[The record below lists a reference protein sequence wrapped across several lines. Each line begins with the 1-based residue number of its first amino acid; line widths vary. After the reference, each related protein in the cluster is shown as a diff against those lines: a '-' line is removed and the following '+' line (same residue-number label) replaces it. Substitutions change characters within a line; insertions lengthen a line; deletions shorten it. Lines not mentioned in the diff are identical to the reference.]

1 MYLYEMGERHRAEP
15 VSNIDNRL
23 KALRVAKGLSQGDL
37 AKSAHIT
44 RQAISSIESSQYFP
58 TTAVALRLAGV
69 IGCRVEDLF
78 SLRATGEIVVG
89 ELVGAQERPDDRQM
103 PVRVKV
109 ARVEDRYVVRP
120 VTALGELLAYT
131 VPADGLLVANEVSA
145 KTRGKAVK
153 RARVQLLRDRRI
165 IEQEIAIAG
174 CDPAIF
180 LAGEYLRRYKE
191 TATVTG
197 WTMGSSAALEALKR
211 REVHVAGLHIVDS
224 KTGESN
230 LPYLR
235 QHLRGDDYLIVTFAA
250 WEEGLI
256 VRLGNPKGIRRIED
270 LSRKEVTLINRE
282 EGAGAR
288 HLLDQHLEKEGL
300 RDRDIRGYNLIADSH
315 FQVARRIAE
324 GQADVGVGVRS
335 ASNLFGLDFIPLQ
348 QSRYDLVV
356 PKPYLTAHPS
366 IGNLLEAIVSRQ
378 FRTEIEALGG
388 YDTSETGKIRQLRP
402 E

>member
-1 MYLYEMGERHRAEP
+1 MGERHRAEP
-15 VSNIDNRL
+15 ASNIDNNL
-23 KALRVAKGLSQGDL
+23 KILRAAKGLSQGDL
-37 AKSAHIT
+37 AKSAQIT
-44 RQAISSIESSQYFP
+44 RQAVCAIEGHQYLP

-69 IGCRVEDLF
+69 LGCRVEDLF
-78 SLRATGEIVVG
+78 SLRSTGELIQG
-89 ELVGAQERPDDRQM
+89 ELVGEQQKPDGDQT

-109 ARVEDRYVVRP
+109 ARVEDRYVIRP
-120 VTALGELLAYT
+120 ITALGELLAYT
-131 VPADGLLVANEVSA
+131 VPADGLLVGGEEPVRA
-145 KTRGKAVK
+145 RGKRPK

-191 TATVTG
+191 TATVVG
-197 WTMGSSAALEALKR
+197 WTMGSSAALESLKR
-211 REVHVAGLHIVDS
+211 REVHMAGLHIVDV

-235 QHLRGDDYLIVTFAA
+235 QHLVGDNYLIVTFAA
-250 WEEGLI
+250 WEEGLT
-256 VRLGNPKGIRRIED
+256 VRRGNPKGIRNVED
-270 LSRKEVTLINRE
+270 LARKDITFINRE

-288 HLLDQHLEKEGL
+288 HLLDQQLAQAGM
-300 RDRDIRGYNLIADSH
+300 RRTDIRGYEHIANSH
-315 FQVARRIAE
+315 FHVARRIAE
-324 GQADVGVGVRS
+324 GHVDVGVGVRS
-335 ASNLFGLDFIPLQ
+335 AANIFGLDFLPLR

-356 PKPYLTAHPS
+356 PKLYLTAHPS

-388 YDTSETGKIRQLRP
+388 YDTTETGKIWQLRP

>member
-1 MYLYEMGERHRAEP
+1 
-15 VSNIDNRL
+15 
-23 KALRVAKGLSQGDL
+23 
-37 AKSAHIT
+37 
-44 RQAISSIESSQYFP
+44 
-58 TTAVALRLAGV
+58 
-69 IGCRVEDLF
+69 LF
-78 SLRATGEIVVG
+78 SLRATGEIING
-89 ELVGAQERPDDRQM
+89 DLIDDPDESDDHDL

-131 VPADGLLVANEVSA
+131 VPADGLLLKSTDHEKSRRNSSSC
-145 KTRGKAVK
+145 
-153 RARVQLLRDRRI
+153 ARVQLLRDRRV

-191 TATVTG
+191 TATVAG
-197 WTMGSSAALEALKR
+197 WTMGSSAALDALKR
-211 REVHVAGLHIVDS
+211 REVHMAGLHITDG

-230 LPYLR
+230 IPYLR
-235 QHLRGDDYLIVTFAA
+235 KNLKGDNYLIVTFAA

-256 VRLGNPKGIRRIED
+256 VRRGNPKSIRKVED
-270 LSRKEVTLINRE
+270 LGRDDVTIINRE

-288 HLLDQHLEKEGL
+288 HLLDQRLEREGL
-300 RDRDIRGYNLIADSH
+300 HQADVKGYDLIADSH
-315 FQVARRIAE
+315 FQVARRISE
-324 GQADVGVGVRS
+324 GQADVGIAVRS

-356 PKPYLTAHPS
+356 PKPYLSAHPS

-388 YDTSETGKIRQLRP
+388 YDTTETGKIRQLRQQ
-402 E
+402 

>member
-1 MYLYEMGERHRAEP
+1 MGERHRAEP
-15 VSNIDNRL
+15 ASNIDNNL
-23 KALRVAKGLSQGDL
+23 KSLRAAKGLSQGDL
-37 AKSAHIT
+37 ASSALIT
-44 RQAISSIESSQYFP
+44 RQAVCAIEGNQYLP

-69 IGCRVEDLF
+69 LGCRVEDLF
-78 SLRATGEIVVG
+78 SLRATGELISG
-89 ELVGAQERPDDRQM
+89 ELVGDLPTSSTVQT

-131 VPADGLLVANEVSA
+131 VPADGLLVGSEDGKS
-145 KTRGKAVK
+145 RGRQPK

-191 TATVTG
+191 TATVVG
-197 WTMGSSAALEALKR
+197 WTMGSRAALESLKR
-211 REVHVAGLHIVDS
+211 REVHIAGLHIVDAR
-224 KTGESN
+224 TGESN
-230 LPYLR
+230 LPFLR
-235 QHLRGDDYLIVTFAA
+235 EHLSGSNYLIVTFAA

-256 VRLGNPKGIRRIED
+256 VRRGNPKGIRQIED
-270 LSRKEVTLINRE
+270 LARKDVHFINRE

-288 HLLDQHLEKEGL
+288 HLLDQRLSQAGM
-300 RDRDIRGYNLIADSH
+300 RRADIRGYELIADSH
-315 FQVARRIAE
+315 FHVARRIAE
-324 GQADVGVGVRS
+324 ENVDVGMGVRS
-335 ASNLFGLDFIPLQ
+335 AANIFGLDFIPLQ

-378 FRTEIEALGG
+378 FRTEIESLGG
-388 YDTSETGKIRQLRP
+388 YDTRETGKVRQLRS

>member
-1 MYLYEMGERHRAEP
+1 MGERHRAEP
-15 VSNIDNRL
+15 ASNINNQL
-23 KALRVAKGLSQGDL
+23 KILRAAKGLSQGDL
-37 AKSAHIT
+37 ATSAHIT
-44 RQAISSIESSQYFP
+44 RQAVCAIEGNQYLP
-58 TTAVALRLAGV
+58 TTGVALRLAGAL
-69 IGCRVEDLF
+69 GCRVEDLF
-78 SLRATGEIVVG
+78 SLRETGEIIIG
-89 ELVGAQERPDDRQM
+89 ELVGEQDRPDDIHT

-131 VPADGLLVANEVSA
+131 VPADGLLMEGEGTVRSREKVS
-145 KTRGKAVK
+145 K
-153 RARVQLLRDRRI
+153 RARVQLLRDRRV

-197 WTMGSSAALEALKR
+197 WTMGSAAALEALKR
-211 REVHVAGLHIVDS
+211 REVHVAGLHIVDG

-235 QHLRGDDYLIVTFAA
+235 QHLRGDNYLIVTFAA

-256 VRLGNPKGIRRIED
+256 VRRGNPKGIRRVED
-270 LSRKEVTLINRE
+270 LSRKDVTLINRE
-282 EGAGAR
+282 PGAGAR
-288 HLLDQHLEKEGL
+288 HLLDQRLEKEGL
-300 RDRDIRGYNLIADSH
+300 HDRDVRGYNLIADSH
-315 FQVARRIAE
+315 FQVARRVSE

-356 PKPYLTAHPS
+356 PKPYLTTHPS
-366 IGNLLEAIVSRQ
+366 IGNFLEAIVSRQ

-388 YDTSETGKIRQLRP
+388 YDTTETGKIRQLRP
-402 E
+402 G

>member
-1 MYLYEMGERHRAEP
+1 MGERHRAEP
-15 VSNIDNRL
+15 ASNIDNNL
-23 KALRVAKGLSQGDL
+23 KLLRAAKGLSQGDL
-37 AKSAHIT
+37 ARSSQIT
-44 RQAISSIESSQYFP
+44 RQAVCAIERNQYLP

-69 IGCRVEDLF
+69 LGCRVEDLF
-78 SLRATGEIVVG
+78 SLRATGEIISG
-89 ELVGAQERPDDRQM
+89 EIVGAPHQLDADRA
-103 PVRVKV
+103 PTRVKV
-109 ARVEDRYVVRP
+109 ARIEDRYVVRP

-131 VPADGLLVANEVSA
+131 VPADGLLVPSETIVHG
-145 KTRGKAVK
+145 RGKLAK

-191 TATVTG
+191 TATVVG
-197 WTMGSSAALEALKR
+197 WTMGSRAALESLKR
-211 REVHVAGLHIVDS
+211 REVHIAGLHMVDAR
-224 KTGESN
+224 TGESN
-230 LPYLR
+230 LPFLR
-235 QHLRGDDYLIVTFAA
+235 EHLSGGNHLIVTFAA

-256 VRLGNPKGIRRIED
+256 IRRGNPKGIRNIED
-270 LSRKEVTLINRE
+270 LARKDVHFINRE

-288 HLLDQHLEKEGL
+288 HLLDQRLSQVGI
-300 RDRDIRGYNLIADSH
+300 RRTDIRGYELIANSH
-315 FQVARRIAE
+315 FHVARRIAE
-324 GQADVGVGVRS
+324 GQADVGMGVRS
-335 ASNLFGLDFIPLQ
+335 AANIFGLEFIPLQ

-378 FRTEIEALGG
+378 FRTEIESLGG
-388 YDTSETGKIRQLRP
+388 YDTKETGKVHHLQR

>member
-1 MYLYEMGERHRAEP
+1 MGERHRAEP
-15 VSNIDNRL
+15 ASNINNQL
-23 KALRVAKGLSQGDL
+23 KTLRAAKGLSQEGL
-37 AKSAHIT
+37 ATSAHIT
-44 RQAISSIESSQYFP
+44 RQAVCAIEGNQYLP
-58 TTAVALRLAGV
+58 TTGVALRLAGAL
-69 IGCRVEDLF
+69 GCRVEDLF
-78 SLRATGEIVVG
+78 SLRETGEIITG
-89 ELVGAQERPDDRQM
+89 ELIVEQDRPENIHT

-131 VPADGLLVANEVSA
+131 VPADGLLMEHEGTVRGREKVS
-145 KTRGKAVK
+145 K

-197 WTMGSSAALEALKR
+197 WTMGSAAALEALKR
-211 REVHVAGLHIVDS
+211 REVHVAGLHIVDG

-235 QHLRGDDYLIVTFAA
+235 QHLRGDNYLIVTFAA

-256 VRLGNPKGIRRIED
+256 VRRGNPKGIRRVED
-270 LSRKEVTLINRE
+270 LSRKDVTLINRE
-282 EGAGAR
+282 PGAGAR
-288 HLLDQHLEKEGL
+288 HLLDQRLEKEGL
-300 RDRDIRGYNLIADSH
+300 HDRDVRGYNLIADSH
-315 FQVARRIAE
+315 FQVARRVSE

-356 PKPYLTAHPS
+356 PKPYLTTHPS
-366 IGNLLEAIVSRQ
+366 IGNFLEAIVSRQ

-388 YDTSETGKIRQLRP
+388 YDTTETGKIRQLRQG
-402 E
+402 

>member
-1 MYLYEMGERHRAEP
+1 MGEKHRAEP
-15 VSNIDNRL
+15 ASNIDNNL
-23 KALRVAKGLSQGDL
+23 KILRAAKGLSQGDL
-37 AKSAHIT
+37 ARSAQIT
-44 RQAISSIESSQYFP
+44 RQAVCAIEGHQYLP

-69 IGCRVEDLF
+69 LGCRVEDLF
-78 SLRATGEIVVG
+78 SLRSTGETIQG
-89 ELVGAQERPDDRQM
+89 ELVGEPHNQDGVQA

-109 ARVEDRYVVRP
+109 ARVEDRYVIRP

-131 VPADGLLVANEVSA
+131 VPADGLLVPHEARA
-145 KTRGKAVK
+145 KTRGKGGK
-153 RARVQLLRDRRI
+153 RSSVQLLRDRRI
-165 IEQEIAIAG
+165 IDQEIAIAG

-191 TATVTG
+191 TATVVG

-211 REVHVAGLHIVDS
+211 REVHVAGLHIVDA

-235 QHLRGDDYLIVTFAA
+235 KHLSGDEYLIVTFAA

-256 VRLGNPKGIRRIED
+256 VRRGNPKGIRKVED
-270 LSRKEVTLINRE
+270 LARKDIHFINRE

-288 HLLDQHLEKEGL
+288 HLLDQRLSKAGIP
-300 RDRDIRGYNLIADSH
+300 RADIRGYELVADSH
-315 FQVARRIAE
+315 FHVARRIAE
-324 GQADVGVGVRS
+324 GQVDVGMGVRS
-335 ASNLFGLDFIPLQ
+335 AANVFGLEFVPLQ

-356 PKPYLTAHPS
+356 PKSYLTAHPS

-378 FRTEIEALGG
+378 FRTEIESLGG
-388 YDTSETGKIRQLRP
+388 YDTTETGKVHHLRG

>member
-1 MYLYEMGERHRAEP
+1 MGDRNRAEP
-15 VSNIDNRL
+15 VSNFNNRL
-23 KALRVAKGLSQGDL
+23 KLLRASKGLSQGDL
-37 AKSAHIT
+37 GKSARIT
-44 RQAISSIESSQYFP
+44 RQAICAIEGNQYLP
-58 TTAVALRLAGV
+58 TTAVALRLAGAL
-69 IGCRVEDLF
+69 GCRVEDLF
-78 SLRATGEIVVG
+78 SLRETGEIITG
-89 ELVGAQERPDDRQM
+89 EFIGEQYRPDGVQT

-109 ARVEDRYVVRP
+109 ACIENRYVVRP

-131 VPADGLLVANEVSA
+131 VPADGLLL
-145 KTRGKAVK
+145 GAVESIGPRSK
-153 RARVQLLRDRRI
+153 LPQRARVQLLRDRRF

-191 TATVTG
+191 TATVAG
-197 WTMGSSAALEALKR
+197 WTMGSGAALAALKR
-211 REVHVAGLHIVDS
+211 REVHVAGLHIVDG

-235 QHLRGDDYLIVTFAA
+235 KHLRGDDYLIVTFAA

-256 VRLGNPKGIRRIED
+256 VRRGNPKEIRKVED
-270 LSRKEVTLINRE
+270 LARKDVTLINRE

-288 HLLDQHLEKEGL
+288 HLLDQRMEKEGMHHG
-300 RDRDIRGYNLIADSH
+300 DVRGYTLMADSH
-315 FQVARRIAE
+315 FQVARRVAE
-324 GQADVGVGVRS
+324 GLADVGMGVRS

-356 PKPYLTAHPS
+356 PKIYLTVHPS

-388 YDTSETGKIRQLRP
+388 YDTTETGKIRQLRP